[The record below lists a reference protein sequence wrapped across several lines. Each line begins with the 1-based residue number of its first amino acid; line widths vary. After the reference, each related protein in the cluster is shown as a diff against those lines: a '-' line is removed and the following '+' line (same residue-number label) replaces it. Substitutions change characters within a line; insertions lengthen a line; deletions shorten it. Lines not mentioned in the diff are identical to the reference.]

1 MVYKFISLIGVLIMG
16 TLIMFQTSCATV
28 SLEWSDNNLR
38 INRLLVDNQCDYPIA
53 VRARDANNVVLASAV
68 FEPGQ
73 HSRNI
78 PGAASRYVD
87 VVEVAPG
94 DYEVTINGINLD
106 LLAPAPAEA
115 INNPSNAFTV
125 QR

>member
-1 MVYKFISLIGVLIMG
+1 MFRKLVSLIGALVLGM
-16 TLIMFQTSCATV
+16 LVMFQTDCATV
-28 SLEWSDNNLR
+28 SLEWADNNLR
-38 INRLLVDNQCDYPIA
+38 INRLIVDNQCAYPIA
-53 VRARDANNVVLASAV
+53 VRARDANNAVLASVV

-73 HSRNI
+73 HTRNI

-87 VVEVAPG
+87 VVEVAPN
-94 DYEVTINGINLD
+94 DFEITINGINLD
-106 LLAPAPAEA
+106 LLAPAPPEA

>member
-1 MVYKFISLIGVLIMG
+1 MFRKFIGLIGALVLGM
-16 TLIMFQTSCATV
+16 LVMFQTDCATV
-28 SLEWSDNNLR
+28 SLEWTDNNLR
-38 INRLLVDNQCDYPIA
+38 INRLIVDNQCAYPIA
-53 VRARDANNVVLASAV
+53 VRARDANNVVLASVV

-73 HSRNI
+73 HTRNI

-87 VVEVAPG
+87 VVEVAPN
-94 DYEVTINGINLD
+94 DFEITINGTNLD
-106 LLAPAPAEA
+106 LLAPAPPEA